1 MGSHKAKGKANNK
14 TNIHSKLSK
23 TGKQEKQQYA

>member
-1 MGSHKAKGKANNK
+1 MGSPKAKGKANNK

-23 TGKQEKQQYA
+23 TGKKKNK